1 MASGYLSMRD
11 RWRELPLWA
20 RIPLIAWGLFVVAFV
35 ILFIVGLALR

>member
-1 MASGYLSMRD
+1 MASGYVSMRD
-11 RWRELPLWA
+11 RWGELPLWA